1 MLKEFKNF
9 IMTSNVIDLAV
20 AVIMAGAMG
29 LVTNGFVNDIIM
41 PIVGEFTGGM
51 DFSELRY
58 VLSTSVAEDGKIT
71 ENAIRYGAWMNTL
84 INLLTVGFV
93 MFMIVKAYNKTKT
106 PPPPPPAKG
115 PTTEEL
121 LIEIRDALKSQIK
134 N

>member
-58 VLSTSVAEDGKIT
+58 VLSTSMAEDGTIT

-121 LIEIRDALKSQIK
+121 LIEIRDALKKSA
-134 N
+134 

>member
-58 VLSTSVAEDGKIT
+58 VLSTSMAEDGTIT

-93 MFMIVKAYNKTKT
+93 MFIIVKAYNKTKT

-121 LIEIRDALKSQIK
+121 LVEIRDALKSQIK